1 MSEGSQS
8 RSTGSNHL
16 YDAEEGFIGTPI
28 AGLRRQEDQDPHTGV
43 SRSPDTSIPQ
53 TPSSLGVDDN
63 AGSSVASRERRS
75 ILEELD
81 FEREISLRSPS
92 IVKSSVHRSLDM
104 ESEDLVAEALKGYF
118 VDDIA
123 LPEQDFVKQQVV
135 IKKEDRGK
143 PGTKEY
149 ACSHNMITTAL

>member
-8 RSTGSNHL
+8 RSTGSNRL
-16 YDAEEGFIGTPI
+16 YDTEEGFIETPI

-63 AGSSVASRERRS
+63 EGSSVASRERRS
-75 ILEELD
+75 ILEELN
-81 FEREISLRSPS
+81 FEVEISLRSPS
-92 IVKSSVHRSLDM
+92 IVESSVDGSLDM
-104 ESEDLVAEALKGYF
+104 KSEDLVAEALKGYF
-118 VDDIA
+118 VDEIA

-135 IKKEDRGK
+135 IKKGRSWESRD
-143 PGTKEY
+143 
-149 ACSHNMITTAL
+149 